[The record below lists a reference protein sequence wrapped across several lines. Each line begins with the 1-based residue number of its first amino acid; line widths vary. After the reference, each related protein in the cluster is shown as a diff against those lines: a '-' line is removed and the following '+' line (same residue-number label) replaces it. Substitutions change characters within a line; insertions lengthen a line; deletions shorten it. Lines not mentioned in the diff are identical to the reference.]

1 MTAGTSINAKIC
13 GLDRPE
19 SVTAAVK
26 GGARWIGFVVFPP
39 SPRHLAPE
47 AITPL
52 AALKGEAETVAVT
65 VNADDALLSAIR
77 EAFAPDWIQL
87 HGSESPQRVSEARAF
102 AGKGVWKALPVA
114 EASDLDAAAAYD
126 GVADALLFDAKPPKG
141 ADRPGGW
148 GHGYDYTIL
157 KKLRLSSPWLL
168 SGGLG
173 PTNVLDAVNA
183 AGAQAVD
190 VSSGIE
196 TAPGIKS
203 TELMQ
208 NFAGA
213 LAPKAT

>member
-141 ADRPGGW
+141 ASRPGGW
-148 GHGYDYTIL
+148 GEGYDYSLL
-157 KKLRLSSPWLL
+157 KKLETETPWLL
-168 SGGLG
+168 SGGLD
-173 PTNVLDAVNA
+173 PTNLREA
-183 AGAQAVD
+183 AGMSGARAVD
-190 VSSGIE
+190 VSSGVE
-196 TAPGIKS
+196 SAPGVKDVLKI
-203 TELMQ
+203 Q
-208 NFAGA
+208 AF
-213 LAPKAT
+213 LAAAR